1 MSIIC
6 KDKEIIIRNLENT
19 DYDMN
24 CIFKWLNNKNV
35 SDFYGDSR
43 LYTLAEIQRKYAKKI
58 ESNFETP
65 CIIEYNNKP
74 IGYIQY
80 CIVDCEEYEISK
92 EIFSKIIKSNEK
104 ALALDL
110 FIGEDEFR
118 NKGLGAKTIKILI
131 NKIFSDTSVNAV
143 LIDPK
148 TSNKRAIE
156 CYRKCGFQDVCI
168 IPNREEKDGFKYDN
182 LIMKIENYNIK

>member
-6 KDKEIIIRNLENT
+6 KDNEIIIRNLENT
-19 DYDMN
+19 SDDMN
-24 CIFKWLNNKNV
+24 CILKWLNNKNV
-35 SDFYGDSR
+35 SDYYGDSR
-43 LYTLAEIQRKYAKKI
+43 KYTLEEIQNKYVKKI

-80 CIVDCEEYEISK
+80 YIVDCEEYEIPK
-92 EIFSKIIKSNEK
+92 EVFEKIIESNEK
-104 ALALDL
+104 AMALDL
-110 FIGEDEFR
+110 FIGEDEYR
-118 NKGLGAKTIKILI
+118 DKGLGTRTIKLLI
-131 NKIFSDTSVNAV
+131 NEIFNDKSVNAI

-156 CYRKCGFQDVCI
+156 CYRKCGFKDICV
-168 IPNREEKDGFKYDN
+168 IPNREEKDGIKYDN
-182 LIMKIENYNIK
+182 LIMKIENYNLK

>member
-6 KDKEIIIRNLENT
+6 KDNEIIIRNLENT
-19 DYDMN
+19 NDDIN
-24 CIFKWLNNKNV
+24 CILKWLNNKNV
-35 SDFYGDSR
+35 SDYYGDSR
-43 LYTLAEIQRKYAKKI
+43 KYTLEEIQNKYVKKI
-58 ESNFETP
+58 ESNFEIP
-65 CIIEYNNKP
+65 CIIEYNEKP

-80 CIVDCEEYEISK
+80 YIVDCEEYEIPK
-92 EIFSKIIKSNEK
+92 DLFEKIVKPNEK
-104 ALALDL
+104 AIALDL

-118 NKGLGAKTIKILI
+118 DKGFGTKAIKLLI
-131 NKIFSDTSVNAV
+131 SEIFNDKSVNAI

-156 CYRKCGFQDVCI
+156 CYRKCRFKDICV
-168 IPNREEKDGFKYDN
+168 IPNREEKDGIKYDN